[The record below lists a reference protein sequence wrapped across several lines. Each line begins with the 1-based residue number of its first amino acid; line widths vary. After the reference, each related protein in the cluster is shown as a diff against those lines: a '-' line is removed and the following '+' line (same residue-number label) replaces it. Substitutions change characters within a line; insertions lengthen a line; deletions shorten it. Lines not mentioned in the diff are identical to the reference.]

1 MSNGTKQAGLLHY
14 HVFISTWWTPLT
26 SLPVSLL
33 FNCAWD
39 ISPIWFPL
47 WKHKPLQT
55 FQLTCHPRWLLPCS
69 LLNSSNVMLIRH
81 RTICLLLINT
91 GQMRFST
98 NLMTELCSLQS
109 TIDVNMYSWNK
120 DALLNLCPDLMDLSL
135 SLLPTLKINFTC
147 SIFPMDQIVS
157 PSSMFPSYENLCQMK
172 MTFYHLTKYPNLAS
186 PSHQKVKKLIDCN
199 IDKQIHKYC
208 RH

>member
-1 MSNGTKQAGLLHY
+1 
-14 HVFISTWWTPLT
+14 
-26 SLPVSLL
+26 
-33 FNCAWD
+33 
-39 ISPIWFPL
+39 
-47 WKHKPLQT
+47 
-55 FQLTCHPRWLLPCS
+55 
-69 LLNSSNVMLIRH
+69 LNSSNVMLIRH

-186 PSHQKVKKLIDCN
+186 PSHQKAKKLINCN
-199 IDKQIHKYC
+199 IDNQIHKYC